1 MRNDVLSYIAK
12 SGMPALSARS
22 FCPYFSPK
30 MNLRKPL
37 ASAFTLIELLVVI
50 AIIAI
55 LAALLLPALTQA
67 KAKDQALS
75 CMNNNKQLMSA
86 VHMYS
91 NDANDLLPP
100 NGDDDDDSDFVGG
113 PDVVG
118 YWFAGS
124 MKDGNAFDTT
134 LLADSSVNMLA
145 PYTGRSF
152 GVYRCPGDPST
163 VKTSKGLQPTIRSY
177 SMNAAVGTVWA
188 MPGNTDCPSTCPNG
202 SPVWGPFLDGTG
214 AHIKNSPWR
223 TYGKISDNQPPGP
236 SSLWVLVDED
246 GFSNTRPCFHVS
258 MNNSANGSTP
268 TTMFSWPSTYH
279 GYSASFSFL
288 DGHAEVHKWKD
299 PRTKNKIVGSA
310 MNPPVGI
317 PSLNYKGVAQG
328 NADNQDIIWMQS
340 HTSASAK

>member
-1 MRNDVLSYIAK
+1 MKQQNHTN
-12 SGMPALSARS
+12 
-22 FCPYFSPK
+22 F
-30 MNLRKPL
+30 
-37 ASAFTLIELLVVI
+37 AFTLIELLVVI

-67 KAKDQALS
+67 KAKAQALS

-91 NDANDLLPP
+91 NDSNDLLPP
-100 NGDDDDDSDFVGG
+100 NGDDDDDSDFAPEGNG
-113 PDVVG
+113 VG

-124 MKDGNAFDTT
+124 MKDPDAWNTAK
-134 LLADSSVNMLA
+134 LADSSVNLLA

-152 GVYRCPGDPST
+152 GVYKCPGDPST
-163 VKTSKGLQPTIRSY
+163 VLATSKGLQPTIRSY
-177 SMNAAVGTVWA
+177 SMNAAVGTVWVL
-188 MPGNTDCPSTCPNG
+188 PGNTECPSTCPNG
-202 SPVWGPFLDGTG
+202 SPVWGPFLNGSG
-214 AHIKNSPWR
+214 SHIKNTPWR
-223 TYGKISDNQPPGP
+223 TYGKISDTQPPGP

-246 GFSNTRPCFHVS
+246 GYSNGRPCFHVS
-258 MNNSANGSTP
+258 MNNSANSPGP

-288 DGHAEVHKWKD
+288 DGHSEVHKWKD

-310 MNPPVGI
+310 SNPPLGI
-317 PSLNYKGVAQG
+317 PSANYHGVQQG

-340 HTSASAK
+340 HTSASAN

>member
-1 MRNDVLSYIAK
+1 MKPQNPRNA
-12 SGMPALSARS
+12 
-22 FCPYFSPK
+22 
-30 MNLRKPL
+30 
-37 ASAFTLIELLVVI
+37 AFTLIELLVVI

-67 KAKDQALS
+67 KAKAQALS
-75 CMNNNKQLMSA
+75 CMNNNKQLMTA
-86 VHMYS
+86 VHMYA
-91 NDANDLLPP
+91 NDCNDLLPP

-113 PDVVG
+113 SDVVG

-124 MKDGNAFDTT
+124 MKDPNAWNTAN
-134 LLADSSVNMLA
+134 LADSSINMLA

-152 GVYRCPGDPST
+152 GVYKCPGDPST
-163 VKTSKGLQPTIRSY
+163 VLNPSKGLLPTIRSY

-188 MPGNTDCPSTCPNG
+188 IPDSSGHTDAPSTCPNG
-202 SPVWGPFLDGTG
+202 SPVWGPFLNGQG
-214 AHIKNSPWR
+214 NHIKNTPWR
-223 TYGKISDNQPPGP
+223 TYGKISDTQPPGP

-246 GFSNTRPCFHVS
+246 GYSNTRPCFHVS
-258 MNNSANGSTP
+258 MNNSANGGGP

-310 MNPPVGI
+310 STPPVGI
-317 PSLNYKGVAQG
+317 PVVNYTGVPQG

-340 HTSASAK
+340 HTSARAN